1 MNGLSDH
8 KWPFLQRLAHYRP
21 DSFPVDIDVFP
32 YTLAEIQAGQPIAQE
47 ALRNGRIR
55 MAPSP
60 LSYRR
65 CKRDELAIL

>member
-47 ALRNGRIR
+47 ALRNGRILWPHSDG
-55 MAPSP
+55 A
-60 LSYRR
+60 LSTLIQEVQ
-65 CKRDELAIL
+65 KR